1 MIIRKTR
8 INNLE
13 RYLPEKL
20 SGKSFVVATLVSDKK
35 ESKIKKLGFDK
46 LDLGETV
53 LPKPMGPVSR
63 FNANGKI
70 IKHKDQPM
78 VTAYRQA
85 EWTWQEWRG
94 RYDSVERSKIVD
106 IPYKRYPRSFVA
118 PPSVELSIA
127 KDANGEK
134 VICTT
139 PVSYQMESSEE
150 LKHRINLFLE
160 FFGECMVLD
169 SNLDTI
175 TIPQVKRVNWTILPK
190 GERPWDEV
198 KKDVDPIVR
207 RTKPMKQKIVYARLE
222 TIEKFKPDFVAI
234 GRGGFQGYLVFGFSE
249 EDLYVLES
257 VYTGNATYV
266 FDKNWEELSKL
277 TKAEILNDSLQKDR
291 LIHREG
297 WYDQIKAILS
307 NIKSHI

>member
-20 SGKSFVVATLVSDKK
+20 SGKKFVVATSVNDKEELK
-35 ESKIKKLGFDK
+35 LKKLGFDK
-46 LDLGETV
+46 LDLGEIV
-53 LPKPMGPVSR
+53 LPKPIGPVSR

-94 RYDSVERSKIVD
+94 RYDSVERSRIVD
-106 IPYKRYPRSFVA
+106 IPYKRYPRSFVE
-118 PPSVELSIA
+118 PPSIELIIA

-139 PVSYQMESSEE
+139 EVKYLQESNED

-160 FFGECMVLD
+160 LFGECMVLD
-169 SNLDTI
+169 SKLDKI
-175 TIPQVKRVNWTILPK
+175 SIPQVKRVNWTILPK
-190 GERPWDEV
+190 GERPWEEV
-198 KKDVDPIVR
+198 KKDVESIVR
-207 RTKPMKQKIVYARLE
+207 RTKPMKQKVVYARLE

-234 GRGGFQGYLVFGFSE
+234 GRGGFQGYLVFGFSNE
-249 EDLYVLES
+249 ALYVLES

-266 FDKNWEELSKL
+266 FDKNWEELSRL

-297 WYDQIKAILS
+297 WNEQIKALFS
-307 NIKSHI
+307 D